1 MDLDLLVRA
10 ACRALVLPPGGP
22 LLLALVGLALLGRA
36 PRAGRALVGVGLA
49 LLLAL
54 SLPVVGDALTGT
66 IDRYPV
72 LDPAHAPASDVI
84 VVLGGGVRRTRGA
97 AGPSIP
103 LAETLERLA
112 CAARLARATGL
123 PILVSGGAV
132 TTPEP
137 EAFVMQRALRE
148 DFGLEAR
155 WLEVHSRTTEENARD
170 TAALLGTLALKRV
183 ILVTSAVH
191 MRRALMEF
199 RAVGLNPVPAP
210 AAAGAQLGGGLRGW
224 LPSSSGLAR
233 SHAALY
239 EIAGE
244 LVAELRGR
252 R

>member
-1 MDLDLLVRA
+1 MDPDLLVRA

-22 LLLALVGLALLGRA
+22 LLVALAGLALLSRA
-36 PRAGRALVGVGLA
+36 PRTGRALTGLGLA
-49 LLLAL
+49 LLLGL
-54 SLPVVGDALTGT
+54 SLPVVGDALTGS
-66 IDRYPV
+66 IERYPV

-84 VVLGGGVRRTRGA
+84 VVLSGGVRRTGA
-97 AGPSIP
+97 GADAATP

-132 TTPEP
+132 ATPVP
-137 EAFVMQRALRE
+137 EAFAMQRSLRE

-191 MRRALMEF
+191 MRRALAEF
-199 RAVGLNPVPAP
+199 HAAGLNPVPAP
-210 AAAGAQLGGGLRGW
+210 AAAGRDSAGGLRGW
-224 LPSSSGLAR
+224 LPSSAALVR
-233 SHAALY
+233 SQAALY